1 MLPIV
6 ALATPPFRSA
16 LALIRLSGNGV
27 ISLLEGFL
35 ERKIDHQGKRTIV
48 HGKFAYGGK
57 DIDDIIAFVYPAPN
71 TVTGEDMVE
80 ITCHGSMV
88 IANEI
93 IAAFLG
99 SGCQYATNG
108 EFSSRAF
115 YNGKIDLIQAE
126 AINDMINAT
135 TAEAKNVALLSLE
148 GKTSAKVLPLKVGI
162 ADILALLEVGIDYPE
177 YDEEETLTRED
188 FLSKIA
194 SLREDLKTL
203 IVQGQ
208 QGKIIRNGID
218 VAIVGEPNVG
228 KSSLLNALLNEE
240 KAIVSPIPG
249 TTRDIVEGMIS
260 IHGIPVHLL
269 DTAGIHATEDEIEK
283 IGVERSRK
291 SIRDADL
298 VVLVYDA
305 MKPSMDK
312 EIEEFAQNKKT
323 IRIYNKAD
331 LVTEGDKDK
340 LYVSALH
347 QNIEPLKEAIFK
359 ALAIDEESYYTP
371 ALSNERELGL
381 LRQIDAELSAVEV
394 EAKAGASFDIL
405 SLYMQRAYQRV
416 KELLGEEAS
425 QDLSDEIFS
434 RFCVGK

>member
-16 LALIRLSGNGV
+16 LALIRLSGDGV

-194 SLREDLKTL
+194 ALREDLKTL

-394 EAKAGASFDIL
+394 EAKTGASFDIL
-405 SLYMQRAYQRV
+405 SLYIQRAYQRV